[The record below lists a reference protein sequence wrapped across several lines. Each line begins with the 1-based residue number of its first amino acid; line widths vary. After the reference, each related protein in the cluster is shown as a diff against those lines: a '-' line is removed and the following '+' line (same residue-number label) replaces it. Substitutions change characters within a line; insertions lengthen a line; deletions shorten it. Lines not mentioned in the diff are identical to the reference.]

1 MKTLPCI
8 ILLYSLY
15 IKCTGTAVVTHIIS
29 TLYPVLSRLGPDL
42 LCFYFLKFM
51 PVFFL
56 TLMLKPQ
63 FMPASYA
70 SFSMFMLVLMLA
82 LLVSFLAVYAC
93 FRRLCS
99 RYGDSQHF
107 FLLPCAALD
116 FFARNGCLVFAVGH
130 PR

>member
-1 MKTLPCI
+1 MLFFSEIYASFFPN
-8 ILLYSLY
+8 
-15 IKCTGTAVVTHIIS
+15 ANAHA
-29 TLYPVLSRLGPDL
+29 PV
-42 LCFYFLKFM
+42 YA
-51 PVFFL
+51 
-56 TLMLKPQ
+56 
-63 FMPASYA
+63 ASYA